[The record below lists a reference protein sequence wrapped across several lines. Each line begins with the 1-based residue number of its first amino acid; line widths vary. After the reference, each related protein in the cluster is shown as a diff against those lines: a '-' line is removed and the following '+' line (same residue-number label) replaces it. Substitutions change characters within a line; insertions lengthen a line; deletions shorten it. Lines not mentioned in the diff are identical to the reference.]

1 MESAYIPSIFPLAF
15 LLILGNVA
23 YGIEFHM
30 GSISNSSYLAY
41 FFVCEDHKPLRMQEV
56 SCQLAPMI

>member
-15 LLILGNVA
+15 LLILVNVA
-23 YGIEFHM
+23 HGIEHM

-56 SCQLAPMI
+56 SCHLAPMI